1 MLISLHT
8 FDITISDF
16 FVSPGGFEPHILK
29 SVAWCSIRWTIETI
43 CGQDRSRTCNTLFI
57 IVILEMLSH
66 LGSASTIPPPDHF
79 WETRELHHQNRFPHN
94 ILILGITPHFTSI
107 EFFGYTSKFCNF
119 CILLMGVLFWSS
131 TPHPNTLE
139 IQTLTKL
146 LGNLLNKSPCSVS
159 FCLCLHS

>member
-43 CGQDRSRTCNTLFI
+43 WGWELLCVVRTVYGSFFFSPRIVFPFSPETTLCGQDRSRTCNTLFI

-119 CILLMGVLFWSS
+119 CTLLTDDLF
-131 TPHPNTLE
+131 
-139 IQTLTKL
+139 
-146 LGNLLNKSPCSVS
+146 
-159 FCLCLHS
+159 